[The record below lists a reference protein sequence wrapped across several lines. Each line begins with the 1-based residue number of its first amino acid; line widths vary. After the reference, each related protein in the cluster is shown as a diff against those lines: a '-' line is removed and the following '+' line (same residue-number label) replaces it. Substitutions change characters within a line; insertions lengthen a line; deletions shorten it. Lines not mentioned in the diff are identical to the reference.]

1 MSTAQGPGS
10 DNATSLTHDKEVD
23 TEKGENGDNS
33 SQEQKDDEP
42 DLKTPVGFW
51 DHRLHH
57 VKVEA
62 FSKWALTTVV
72 LMVFILAILSMYWA
86 TLFRVEENLEKL
98 TVYVVD
104 FDGQAPYGANTPI
117 VGPAVVNTM
126 MESVQESAHLG
137 FVQYPP
143 SHFGN
148 DPIAVRQAVFD
159 QYAWAAIII
168 NANATDMLYSA
179 VQNGNASYDPLGA
192 CQLVFIDSRDD
203 TNW

>member
-1 MSTAQGPGS
+1 MSTAQGPDS
-10 DNATSLTHDKEVD
+10 DNATLKDE
-23 TEKGENGDNS
+23 EKGQSGDNS
-33 SQEQKDDEP
+33 AEEHKDEP

-72 LMVFILAILSMYWA
+72 LMTFILAVLSMYWA

-98 TVYVVD
+98 TVYIVD

-117 VGPAVVNTM
+117 VGPAVTNIMLETV
-126 MESVQESAHLG
+126 SAGPHLG

-159 QYAWAAIII
+159 QEAWAAIII

-179 VQNGNASYDPLGA
+179 VQNGNTSYDPLGA